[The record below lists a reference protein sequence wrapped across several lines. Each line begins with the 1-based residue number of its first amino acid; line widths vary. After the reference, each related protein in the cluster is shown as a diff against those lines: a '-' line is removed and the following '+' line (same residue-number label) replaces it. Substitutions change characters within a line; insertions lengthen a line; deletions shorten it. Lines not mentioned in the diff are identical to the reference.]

1 MIHGETVK
9 VLRPSIAGMD
19 AYNTPIRK
27 WSEESVGNVLVGS
40 PTQDNVATSVNP
52 EGLLVS
58 MPLYFPRSY
67 QGTLRD
73 CKVIVR
79 GIEYRVIGDPVA
91 LDGGLTPTSWNM
103 QVNVCRDDGR

>member
-1 MIHGETVK
+1 M
-9 VLRPSIAGMD
+9 S
-19 AYNTPIRK
+19 
-27 WSEESVGNVLVGS
+27 
-40 PTQDNVATSVNP
+40 
-52 EGLLVS
+52 
-58 MPLYFPRSY
+58 LYFPRSY

-73 CKVIVR
+73 CKVVVR